1 MSEPAVDKP
10 LQPLAYGKVDAPH
23 GQHLATSALSFN
35 ETVVR
40 LKRALQDQD
49 LWLIHEIDPRM
60 LLRLGG
66 YDIPATRQLLFFHP
80 RYMARLL
87 SAVPAAIV
95 EAPLKLVVMQTP
107 AGSDTQAGAV
117 CVRCPDPRALFGRYN
132 GLAALGEELSSLCIR
147 LLNTVACESDV
158 RINPHSQ
165 SIISC
170 TGNPLSPLD

>member
-10 LQPLAYGKVDAPH
+10 LQTLAYGKVDAPH
-23 GQHLATSALSFN
+23 GQHLVISALHFE
-35 ETVVR
+35 ETVAR

-49 LWLIHEIDPRM
+49 LWLIHEIDTRM
-60 LLRLGG
+60 LLRRGG

-87 SAVPAAIV
+87 SAAPAAIV

-107 AGSDTQAGAV
+107 AGADTQAGAV
-117 CVRCPDPRALFGRYN
+117 FVRCPDPRAMFGRYD

-147 LLNTVACESDV
+147 LLNTIA
-158 RINPHSQ
+158 R
-165 SIISC
+165 
-170 TGNPLSPLD
+170 SPT

>member
-1 MSEPAVDKP
+1 MSEPAVDEP
-10 LQPLAYGKVDAPH
+10 LQALAYGKVDAPL
-23 GQHLATSALSFN
+23 GQHLATSRLSFE
-35 ETVVR
+35 ETVAR

-66 YDIPATRQLLFFHP
+66 HDIPATRQLLFFHP

-87 SAVPAAIV
+87 SAAPAAIV

-107 AGSDTQAGAV
+107 TGSAAQPGAV

-132 GLAALGEELSSLCIR
+132 GLAALGEELSSLCIG
-147 LLNTVACESDV
+147 LLNTIADESDV
-158 RINPHSQ
+158 RINPHSH
-165 SIISC
+165 SMVAGGLLLTS
-170 TGNPLSPLD
+170 